1 MASETTNT
9 HYKSAL
15 SRKQRWAN
23 DNIETLFSPIPA
35 VGLLCALLFLLVTLN
50 SNNEVNTPLIQG
62 ISTIGFAVSFW
73 SAVLLWKYNQ
83 KNDQAEIARI
93 DEILEN
99 HLSAPLHD
107 WFGLDELVKL
117 RTLMIM
123 PRDNIPSY
131 SWHYADEMTLHR
143 ITYIKAENQY
153 LIESKALT
161 AEDLKLINTFG
172 HDHKIVTSILEDTAP
187 ADAPT
192 ANQPTK
198 ASPATAA
205 TSVSTTEWFKTTRK
219 NTPEEL
225 IPAVTD
231 IRQFIDT
238 ANISEVTEEEKHTI
252 QRVLKDSAA
261 AVELHQKVILR
272 SKVLPNAESIKAE
285 ADTELH
291 RTIHALKAE
300 AEQLVTK
307 QAETAMEQLRV
318 HANYV
323 DSVNK

>member
-15 SRKQRWAN
+15 SRKQRWVN
-23 DNIETLFSPIPA
+23 DNIEILTAPITA
-35 VGLLCALLFLLVTLN
+35 VGILCLIVFLLASLN
-50 SNNEVNTPLIQG
+50 PNNEVNAPLIQG
-62 ISTIGFAVSFW
+62 ISTTGFAVSLW
-73 SAVLLWKYNQ
+73 SAILLWKYNK
-83 KNDQAEIARI
+83 KNDEAERNRI

-107 WFGLDELVKL
+107 WFSLDELFTL
-117 RTLMIM
+117 RCLMII

-187 ADAPT
+187 VNAPT
-192 ANQPTK
+192 ATQPTK
-198 ASPATAA
+198 ANPATAA
-205 TSVSTTEWFKTTRK
+205 SSVSTTEWFKTTRR

-238 ANISEVTEEEKHTI
+238 ANISEITEEEKHTI
-252 QRVLKDSAA
+252 QHILKDSAA

-272 SKVLPNAESIKAE
+272 SKVLPNAEGIKAE
-285 ADTELH
+285 ADAALH
-291 RTIHALKAE
+291 STIHALKAE